1 MAAQRKAE
9 LERLV
14 ARYQDAYYN
23 GEAEIPD
30 AEFDALWDELRRLD
44 PANALFR
51 RVGAD
56 SGSFPKARHRMPMG
70 SQEKA
75 ANPGEF
81 LKWAEKRSAGEYLV
95 EYKLDGASLEL
106 QYEGGVLARAV
117 TRGDGAVGD
126 DITPN
131 ARKMRGVLPALRAGG
146 APLPLTGGVRGEVML
161 FRDVRRERFADKA
174 NCRNAANGLMKR
186 KDGEGSEHLSFIAYD
201 AWFQDEQGRTTAES
215 QPFADE
221 AAKVEWL
228 ASCGF
233 TAVPLTVRTSA
244 EEVIAYREE
253 VMARRAS
260 LDYDIDGLVVKER
273 QLDFAD
279 ASRARPERQIA
290 FKFNPEEAVT
300 TVRSVEWS
308 ESGATYTPIAVFD
321 AVELAGTTVQR
332 ASLVNPDTIRA
343 LGVKIGSRV
352 VVTKRGEIIP
362 KIERVVPATEP
373 RADTPCAAADGTAA
387 ADSRYAG
394 SAESLSIAAS
404 SHPAKH
410 AESGFAMSG
419 ANAADLRSAESA
431 AHEPERKPDSPAE
444 PDAAPS
450 TITVALCAESTSA
463 RGYEPEREI
472 EFPAACAA
480 CGTPLADDG
489 SRLCC
494 PNREC
499 PKRIHHRLEKWV
511 AALDVRDFGET
522 LLRNLFQSGRVRS
535 VSDLYTLTEA
545 ELAPYFLQDESLAK
559 DKKSKGAGRALASL
573 SARRHIRL
581 AQFVAGFDIEGI
593 GETLVEKLVEAGFAT
608 LDSLLEADAES
619 IAAVNGFGDITAEAL
634 VEGLREN
641 REEMRG
647 LVDSGALRL
656 AEAVRAGKLA
666 GKSFCFTGELRT
678 LKRAD
683 AEHRVKEAGGST
695 RSGVTKGL
703 SYLVTNDAA
712 SGSGK
717 NKKAAEL
724 GVPLI
729 DEQAFLELLAQAES
743 GVPLQGTSD
752 FFEGTRQ

>member
-23 GEAEIPD
+23 GEAKIPD

-81 LKWAEKRSAGEYLV
+81 LKWTEKRSAGEYLV

-131 ARKMRGVLPALRAGG
+131 ARKMRGVLPALLAGG

-161 FRDVRRERFADKA
+161 FRDVRRKRFADKA

-201 AWFQDEQGRTTAES
+201 AWFQDEQGCATAES

-253 VMARRAS
+253 VMAQRAS

-300 TVRSVEWS
+300 AVRSVEWS

-362 KIERVVPATEP
+362 KIERVVPAAEP
-373 RADTPCAAADGTAA
+373 RAPCAAADGTAA

-394 SAESLSIAAS
+394 SAES
-404 SHPAKH
+404 
-410 AESGFAMSG
+410 GFAMG
-419 ANAADLRSAESA
+419 GVDAADLRSAEST

-444 PDAAPS
+444 PDATPPVIAAPPCAKS
-450 TITVALCAESTSA
+450 TLVHEC
-463 RGYEPEREI
+463 EPEREI

-559 DKKSKGAGRALASL
+559 DKKSKGAGRVFASL

-619 IAAVNGFGDITAEAL
+619 IAAVNGFGDITAAAL

-641 REEMRG
+641 REEMRR

-656 AEAVRAGKLA
+656 TETARAGKLA
-666 GKSFCFTGELRT
+666 GKSFCFTGELQT

-683 AEHRVKEAGGST
+683 AERRVKEAGGST

-724 GVPLI
+724 GVTLI

-743 GVPLQGTSD
+743 GV
-752 FFEGTRQ
+752 RQ

>member
-1 MAAQRKAE
+1 MVAQRKAE

-14 ARYQDAYYN
+14 VRYQDAYYN

-106 QYEGGVLARAV
+106 QYEGGVLAHAV

-161 FRDVRRERFADKA
+161 FRDVHRERFADKA

-186 KDGEGSEHLSFIAYD
+186 KDGEGSECLSFIAYD
-201 AWFQDEQGRTTAES
+201 AWFQDEQGRATAEA

-221 AAKVEWL
+221 AAKVGWL

-233 TAVPLTVRTSA
+233 TAVPLAVRTSA
-244 EEVIAYREE
+244 EEVVAYREE

-362 KIERVVPATEP
+362 KIERVVPAAESSV
-373 RADTPCAAADGTAA
+373 PCIVADGIAA
-387 ADSRYAG
+387 ADSRCTE
-394 SAESLSIAAS
+394 SAESSTIAAS
-404 SHPAKH
+404 SRPVEH
-410 AESGFAMSG
+410 AESGADTG
-419 ANAADLRSAESA
+419 GVNAADLRSAERA
-431 AHEPERKPDSPAE
+431 AHEPERKPDSPAK
-444 PDAAPS
+444 PDAMPLAYE
-450 TITVALCAESTSA
+450 C
-463 RGYEPEREI
+463 EPEREI

-619 IAAVNGFGDITAEAL
+619 IAAVNGFGDITAATL

-641 REEMRG
+641 REEMRR
-647 LVDSGALRL
+647 LVDSGTLRL
-656 AEAVRAGKLA
+656 AEAARAGKLV
-666 GKSFCFTGELRT
+666 GKSFCFTGELQT

-683 AEHRVKEAGGST
+683 AERRVKEAGGST

-717 NKKAAEL
+717 NKKAAAL

-743 GVPLQGTSD
+743 GV
-752 FFEGTRQ
+752 RQ